1 MIKKTF
7 AVLLTMLALVFVVT
21 ACNTG
26 GVTPEPEA
34 PKDTPEDE
42 KKADEAKPEA
52 EEDPAE
58 QEEKDS
64 VQEEGSGAN
73 DEDPETSTETNAFL
87 SEKMEVNEQIS
98 HVNGTVLKLESI
110 SFDDEFITVN
120 FTAINGSI
128 GTIGLAWDG
137 RQGVILEDD
146 TGHTYPFLPPE
157 DNETLEI
164 EEGERLSGSLIFI
177 GKLREDATSLHLIFN
192 PEGHKDDTSTSS
204 PYFSFE
210 SIDLQ
215 R

>member
-26 GVTPEPEA
+26 GVTS
-34 PKDTPEDE
+34 EDE

-73 DEDPETSTETNAFL
+73 DEDPA
-87 SEKMEVNEQIS
+87 
-98 HVNGTVLKLESI
+98 LKSK
-110 SFDDEFITVN
+110 N
-120 FTAINGSI
+120 
-128 GTIGLAWDG
+128 
-137 RQGVILEDD
+137 
-146 TGHTYPFLPPE
+146 
-157 DNETLEI
+157 
-164 EEGERLSGSLIFI
+164 
-177 GKLREDATSLHLIFN
+177 
-192 PEGHKDDTSTSS
+192 SS
-204 PYFSFE
+204 
-210 SIDLQ
+210 